1 MGTGARERNERH
13 NVASKM
19 KTWEIRLNDD
29 GSLDEVVADTC
40 SVHLEQMDDNQ
51 WWLGVDDLPCAKGH
65 RISVFFQ
72 ARGKIRAMIAERP
85 PK

>member
-29 GSLDEVVADTC
+29 GSLDEVVANKRGIKLY
-40 SVHLEQMDDNQ
+40 SSF
-51 WWLGVDDLPCAKGH
+51 LGHSLSAIHEV
-65 RISVFFQ
+65 
-72 ARGKIRAMIAERP
+72 IASAGIEVPRSP
-85 PK
+85 

>member
-29 GSLDEVVADTC
+29 GSLDEVVANKRGIKLY
-40 SVHLEQMDDNQ
+40 SSF
-51 WWLGVDDLPCAKGH
+51 LGHALSAIHEV
-65 RISVFFQ
+65 
-72 ARGKIRAMIAERP
+72 IASAGIEVPRSQ
-85 PK
+85 